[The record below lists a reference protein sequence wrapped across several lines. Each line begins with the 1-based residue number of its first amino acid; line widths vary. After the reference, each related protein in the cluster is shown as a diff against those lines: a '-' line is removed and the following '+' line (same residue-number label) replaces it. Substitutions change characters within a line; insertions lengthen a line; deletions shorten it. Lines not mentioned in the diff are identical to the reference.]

1 VKRESNVLLIG
12 SLAVGIVVLGVSWF
26 KHPHKDKAPIGACGA
41 DAPTYWYDPMR
52 PTQHFD
58 KPGKSPFMDMQLV
71 PKCGATAPAKSGAA
85 APDAPNTGGAERK
98 LLYWYDPMAPQQHFD
113 KPGKSPTMNMQLV
126 PKYADDAAGSGD
138 APAGTIAIDPRVV
151 QNLGVRLGAVQRGSF
166 ARSVDTVGVVAVDEH
181 RIEAIQV
188 RQPGWVEA
196 LDVRAVGDSVRRGQR
211 LAGVYAPDLLATQQE
226 LLIARNSGDPQLIEA
241 AGRRLA
247 LFGLSGSQIAHIEKT
262 GLAERHVDYYA
273 PFDGYVMELGARQG
287 AAVAPGTML
296 FQLADLQSVWIN
308 AEVPEAQAAWIEAG
322 DPAVAEVPALPG
334 EHFQGRIDYLY
345 PELTSTTRTLKLRV
359 VIQNAGRRLRPGM
372 FAAVHLR
379 GTTQDQV
386 LTVPTEAVIMTGTR
400 SVVIVADDATHF
412 HPALVQV
419 GAEHGGRSEILEGL
433 SVDQNVVASGQFL
446 IDSEASLRGAFDNLA
461 GSNEAQD
468 LNPKPEL
475 MPTPSAQPKPM
486 TMPMPS
492 AHPSDGAH

>member
-1 VKRESNVLLIG
+1 VKRESHVLLMG
-12 SLAVGIVVLGVSWF
+12 SLVVGIVVLGIGWF
-26 KHPHKDKAPIGACGA
+26 KHRHVDTKAVGACGA
-41 DAPTYWYDPMR
+41 AAPAYWYDPMR

-71 PKCGATAPAKSGAA
+71 PKCSATAPAQPGAA
-85 APDAPNTGGAERK
+85 ASESAGAERK
-98 LLYWYDPMAPQQHFD
+98 PLYWYDPMAPQQHFD
-113 KPGKSPTMNMQLV
+113 KPGKSPTMNMPLV
-126 PKYADDAAGSGD
+126 PKYADDATGSTA

-151 QNLGVRLGAVQRGSF
+151 QNLGVRLGLVEKGSF
-166 ARSVDTVGVVAVDEH
+166 ARAVDTVGVVAVDEH

-188 RQPGWVEA
+188 RQPGWVEE

-241 AGRRLA
+241 AARRLA

-262 GLAERHVDYYA
+262 SQAERRVDYYA
-273 PFDGYVMELGARQG
+273 PFDGYVMDLGARQG
-287 AAVAPGTML
+287 AAVEPGTML
-296 FQLADLQSVWIN
+296 FQLADLQSVWVN
-308 AEVPEAQAAWIEAG
+308 AEVPETQAAWIKAG

-334 EHFQGRIDYLY
+334 EHFQGRVDYLY
-345 PELTSTTRTLKLRV
+345 PELTPTTRTLKVRV
-359 VIQNAGRRLRPGM
+359 VVKNPDRRLRPGM

-412 HPALVQV
+412 RPALVRV

-433 SVDQNVVASGQFL
+433 SVGQNVVASGQFL

-461 GSNEAQD
+461 GSNEAPGP
-468 LNPKPEL
+468 NATPEL
-475 MPTPSAQPKPM
+475 MPAPSAKPESM
-486 TMPMPS
+486 PMPMPS
-492 AHPSDGAH
+492 AQPSDEGR